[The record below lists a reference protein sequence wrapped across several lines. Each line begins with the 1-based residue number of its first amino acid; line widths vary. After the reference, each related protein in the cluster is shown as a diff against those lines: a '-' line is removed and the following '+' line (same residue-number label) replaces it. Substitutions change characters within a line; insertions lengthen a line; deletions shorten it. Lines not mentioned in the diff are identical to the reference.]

1 VWMSPDAPAHG
12 GAEEPLWDE
21 EHACWRMRAIGGLRT
36 WLAA

>member
-1 VWMSPDAPAHG
+1 AA
-12 GAEEPLWDE
+12 EPLWDE